1 MLQSSLAAIIV
12 AESSY
17 KSGKCVMY
25 QLRCTKKAQDAF
37 GLKPADLAEP
47 RDENFTIGNW
57 YVNLFTADRRKCLV
71 FMEEKTLMSFVLVGY
86 RKEHAK
92 DIGKIFKNGVLQLLE
107 LEAFPVEIIE
117 AYEKAPEEVLFT
129 KTASKKLLGN
139 MNDVLSGYEH
149 FIYTDGGLDNCDFTN
164 ATLRINRTPQR
175 TLEWTFPIKALNKL
189 FGTAT

>member
-1 MLQSSLAAIIV
+1 
-12 AESSY
+12 
-17 KSGKCVMY
+17 MY
-25 QLRCTKKAQDAF
+25 QLRCTKKVQDVL
-37 GLKPADLAEP
+37 GLKPADLTEVQ
-47 RDENFTIGNW
+47 DESFTIGNW
-57 YVNLFTADRRKCLV
+57 YVNLFIADRRKCLV

-107 LEAFPVEIIE
+107 LEGFPTEIIE

-139 MNDVLSGYEH
+139 MNDVLGGYEH
-149 FIYTDGGLDNCDFTN
+149 FIYTDGGLKHCDFTN

-175 TLEWTFPIKALNKL
+175 TLEWKYPIDALHEL
-189 FGTAT
+189 FGTTT